1 MKYLLSVLSPS
12 LPKVPRFGTC
22 IVLGLVGMRL
32 NFVTYF
38 VTSHYNFKDWQS
50 IYIWFK
56 ATKRK
61 TCYSIYIR
69 YPCGNIQGSF
79 ILHLYHVLCA
89 WVYVIEIQI
98 AVSYIYTCH
107 VQVSTA
113 LSRINYFTKILFDM
127 EAQIV
132 IRNTSISFKH
142 ISCGV
147 LLYIIVY

>member
-1 MKYLLSVLSPS
+1 MSP
-12 LPKVPRFGTC
+12 LITILKTDRAYIYGLRLQNAKHA
-22 IVLGLVGMRL
+22 IV
-32 NFVTYF
+32 
-38 VTSHYNFKDWQS
+38 
-50 IYIWFK
+50 
-56 ATKRK
+56 
-61 TCYSIYIR
+61 
-69 YPCGNIQGSF
+69 F
-79 ILHLYHVLCA
+79 ILGIHVGIFKGVILHMYHVLCA
-89 WVYVIEIQI
+89 WVYVIEIQT

-127 EAQIV
+127 EARIV

>member
-1 MKYLLSVLSPS
+1 
-12 LPKVPRFGTC
+12 
-22 IVLGLVGMRL
+22 MRL

-127 EAQIV
+127 EARIV
-132 IRNTSISFKH
+132 IRNTSTRYIIQTHFLWRLTLYNCELIYLAYSRRVNK
-142 ISCGV
+142 ISC
-147 LLYIIVY
+147 